1 MAPDRKARNH
11 QADAT
16 PVARREAVSSSL
28 ALPQASSLPTSTC
41 DTLILSDLHL
51 GSEVSRAADAMHL
64 IESVDFRQLI
74 LLGDIFHDLNF
85 GRLTSAHWEFLSAIR
100 KLSNPKRR
108 RKVIWVEGN
117 HDVGLSQLMS
127 HLVGVPVYQRYVWE
141 YGGKRHLAI
150 HGHQFDRFVN
160 RNVLLSR
167 FFEWFYNSA
176 QKFDSKQQRMSR
188 WLDRLSTR
196 WLRLSDKVAEGALQ
210 YAQEGRADRIFC
222 GHTHESRTETRDGVE
237 YFNTGAWMDHNATFI
252 AVDLRGVHLHV
263 YPNAVPG
270 RVADRHPGK
279 ERVALPAAT
288 ADLFG
293 PAGLPA
299 DAFYE
304 SLRC

>member
-1 MAPDRKARNH
+1 M
-11 QADAT
+11 
-16 PVARREAVSSSL
+16 
-28 ALPQASSLPTSTC
+28 STC

-51 GSEVSRAADAMHL
+51 GAEVSRAADAMHL

-85 GRLTSAHWEFLSAIR
+85 GRLTGAHWKFLSAIR

-167 FFEWFYNSA
+167 FFEWFYNNA
-176 QKFDSKQQRMSR
+176 QKFDSKQKSMSR

-222 GHTHESRTETRDGVE
+222 GHTHESRTETRNGVE
-237 YFNTGAWMDHNATFI
+237 YFNTGAWMDQNATFI

-263 YPNAVPG
+263 YPNRVPG

-279 ERVALPAAT
+279 ERVTLPARS
-288 ADLFG
+288 ADLVD

-299 DAFYE
+299 HPFYE

>member
-1 MAPDRKARNH
+1 MTPDRQARNH
-11 QADAT
+11 QADAA
-16 PVARREAVSSSL
+16 PAAHHAAVPPGT
-28 ALPQASSLPTSTC
+28 ALPRAESLPTTC

-64 IESVDFRQLI
+64 IRSVDFRQLI

-85 GRLTSAHWEFLSAIR
+85 ARLTSAHWEFLSAIR

-108 RKVIWVEGN
+108 RKVVWVEGN

-176 QKFDSKQQRMSR
+176 QKLDSKQQRMSR

-222 GHTHESRTETRDGVE
+222 GHTHESRTLTRDGVE
-237 YFNTGAWMDHNATFI
+237 YFNTGAWMDQNATFI

-263 YPNAVPG
+263 YPNG
-270 RVADRHPGK
+270 ESGGVANRHSGK
-279 ERVALPAAT
+279 ERIPLPAAT

-293 PAGLPA
+293 AAGLPA
-299 DAFYE
+299 DACYE

>member
-1 MAPDRKARNH
+1 MLIPDRKARIH
-11 QADAT
+11 PEAAT
-16 PVARREAVSSSL
+16 AERRTPARSATRRDEAEQPHL
-28 ALPQASSLPTSTC
+28 DNC

-51 GSEVSRAADAMHL
+51 GSEVSRAADAMRL

-85 GRLTSAHWEFLSAIR
+85 GRLTSDHWEFLSAIR

-117 HDVGLSQLMS
+117 HDLGLSQLMS

-167 FFEWFYNSA
+167 FFKWFYNCM
-176 QKFDSKQQRMSR
+176 QQLDSKQQRMSR

-196 WLRLSDKVAEGALQ
+196 WLRLSDTVEEGALQ
-210 YAQEGRADRIFC
+210 YAEEGRADRIFC
-222 GHTHESRTETRDGVE
+222 GHTHESRVATRNGVE
-237 YFNTGAWMDHNATFI
+237 YFNTGAWMDQNATFI
-252 AVDLRGVHLHV
+252 AIDLRGVHLHV
-263 YPNAVPG
+263 YPG
-270 RVADRHPGK
+270 GVADRHSGK
-279 ERVALPAAT
+279 ERIQVPATT

-293 PAGLPA
+293 SAGLPTH
-299 DAFYE
+299 AFYE